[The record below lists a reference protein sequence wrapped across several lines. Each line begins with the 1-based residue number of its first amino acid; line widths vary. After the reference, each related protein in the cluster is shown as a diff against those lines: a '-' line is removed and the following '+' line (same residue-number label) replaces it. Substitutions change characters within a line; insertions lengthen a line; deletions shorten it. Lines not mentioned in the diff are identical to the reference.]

1 MKTTGQQAVN
11 SAGKR
16 GRSTAGQRTTEE
28 FLQTAHMD
36 KCESDDDEHD
46 SVVSET
52 EDDTAEQVHICVN
65 MANRLDFTGSGET
78 KNVHYVATMK
88 NILHYFNPE

>member
-16 GRSTAGQRTTEE
+16 GRSTAGKRTTEE
-28 FLQTAHMD
+28 FLQAAHMD

-46 SVVSET
+46 SAVSKT

-65 MANRLDFTGSGET
+65 MANRLDFTWGNKKCALYGHDKE
-78 KNVHYVATMK
+78 YF
-88 NILHYFNPE
+88 ILF